1 MSGPMIT
8 DLAALAHGVEQQ
20 LFPRAPAGADMLRVG
35 AEVELLPIDLE
46 THRIASIDPEAEVS
60 TLRLLRMHGAPLR
73 WEEVVSPAGVSSFHL
88 PGLGTISFEPG
99 GQIEYSS
106 APGASAS
113 ELLDELRRVLLP
125 LREAARGMGIEL
137 LCEGMDPWNPL
148 QRAPLQLFTE
158 RYCRMAD
165 YFARL
170 GAPGGRMMRQTAAF
184 QLCLDGGTQP
194 FARWRLLNAAA
205 PYVSAIFANSP
216 FYAGHVT
223 GRPSQRAHTWRNV
236 DASRTGLPFGDG
248 APVAAYLEFALCA
261 PDFLHPTPEG
271 EQLPFVG
278 RIRRGVATEAEWR
291 AHLTTLFPEVRP
303 RGCFEVRSA
312 DSVGP
317 ESWAA
322 PVALLAGIAY
332 DERAAMDA
340 GALLG
345 APDLACLRIAGDR
358 GLTEPRIAATARD
371 LFAIGLEGCGRL
383 GPRFISAG
391 DLAEARVFYEQY
403 TARGRAPADDRLEAA
418 LRKAS

>member
-1 MSGPMIT
+1 
-8 DLAALAHGVEQQ
+8 
-20 LFPRAPAGADMLRVG
+20 
-35 AEVELLPIDLE
+35 
-46 THRIASIDPEAEVS
+46 
-60 TLRLLRMHGAPLR
+60 
-73 WEEVVSPAGVSSFHL
+73 
-88 PGLGTISFEPG
+88 
-99 GQIEYSS
+99 
-106 APGASAS
+106 
-113 ELLDELRRVLLP
+113 
-125 LREAARGMGIEL
+125 
-137 LCEGMDPWNPL
+137 MDPWNPL
-148 QRAPLQLFTE
+148 QQAPLQLFTE

-184 QLCLDGGTQP
+184 QLCLDGGAQP

-223 GRPSQRAHTWRNV
+223 GRPSQRAHTWRNL
-236 DASRTGLPFGDG
+236 DASRTGLPFGEG

-271 EQLPFVG
+271 ERLPFVG
-278 RIRRGVATEAEWR
+278 RIERGVATGAEWR

-303 RGCFEVRSA
+303 RGFFEVRSA

-322 PVALLAGIAY
+322 PIALLAGIAY

-345 APDLACLRIAGDR
+345 APDLACLRIAADR
-358 GLTEPRIAATARD
+358 GLTEARIAATARD
-371 LFAIGLEGCGRL
+371 LFAIALEGCRRL
-383 GPRFISAG
+383 GPRFISLA
-391 DLAEARVFYEQY
+391 DLAEARAFYEQY

-418 LRKAS
+418 LRQAS